1 MTSTVHLTNGR
12 SLVPDRLFAKLV
24 ARLVRDGHRQGRA
37 ELIVDQALAFLG
49 ACAVNVGEPLTPSPL
64 VDEGWHAFVLH
75 TREYAEFCRMIA
87 GRFLHHRPSDE
98 PMFGSHHLERSKR
111 AIHRAGYLVRDELWL
126 PSSAVC
132 TQCHGGCHDDP
143 PPPPAS

>member
-1 MTSTVHLTNGR
+1 MTSAVDLTNGR
-12 SLVPDRLFAKLV
+12 SLVSDRLFAKLV
-24 ARLVRDGHRQGRA
+24 ARLVREGKHRQGRA
-37 ELIVDQALAFLG
+37 VLIVDQTLAFLG
-49 ACAVNVGEPLTPSPL
+49 ACAVNTGEPLSPSPL

-98 PMFGSHHLERSKR
+98 PRFGTDHLDRSKR

-126 PSSAVC
+126 PASSAC
-132 TQCHGGCHDDP
+132 TQCHGG
-143 PPPPAS
+143 